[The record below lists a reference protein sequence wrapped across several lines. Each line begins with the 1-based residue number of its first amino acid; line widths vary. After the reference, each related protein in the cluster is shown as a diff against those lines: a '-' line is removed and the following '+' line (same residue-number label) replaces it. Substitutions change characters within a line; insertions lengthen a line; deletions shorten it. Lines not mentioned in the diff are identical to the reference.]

1 MSTRTRFTHI
11 RFAGARSTGARFR
24 KTCSCLLLCATLA
37 ACGSAP
43 PIALASRGTTNS
55 TLYVARDHVGDGV
68 FTDSIEGPAVGR
80 DGALYAVNLA
90 REGTIG
96 RVITLPDGSV
106 QAAVFVTLPEGSIGN
121 GIRFDR
127 HGDMYIADY
136 RGHNI
141 LRIAAGSH
149 DVSVHDVSV
158 HAHEPRM
165 HQPNDIALADDG
177 RLYASDPDWS
187 NGSGQLWR
195 IDRDGSTHL
204 LEAGMGTTNG
214 IDLSPDGRTL
224 YVNESV
230 QRRIWA
236 YDLGNDG
243 TLSNKRLL
251 ISFTDH
257 GLDGMRTDVAGNLHV
272 ARHGAGQVV
281 VVSPQGRVLHSIA
294 LKGDKPSNIAF
305 GGDDGRSV
313 FVTVQGRGAIETY
326 RAEHPGREHGQR

>member
-1 MSTRTRFTHI
+1 MSTLT
-11 RFAGARSTGARFR
+11 RFAGARFVGAGFR
-24 KTCSCLLLCATLA
+24 KTCSCLLLCTALA

-43 PIALASRGTTNS
+43 PIVLASPGTTS
-55 TLYVARDHVGDGV
+55 AAPYVARDHVGDGV

-96 RVITLPDGSV
+96 RVVSSPDGQV

-127 HGDMYIADY
+127 QGNMYIADY

-141 LRIAAGSH
+141 LRIAAGSR
-149 DVSVHDVSV
+149 DVSV

-214 IDLSPDGRTL
+214 IDLSPDGGTL

-251 ISFTDH
+251 ITFADH